1 MRYTSDLL
9 FYNEKDPAMK
19 LSDATRLSALVRAY
33 QKRLRQVESVQR
45 RAVRLLDAIDDAEL
59 TEDVMTF
66 LETAFDDA
74 SDVIA
79 GVLAASRKVGSDEG
93 VGEGKTSD
101 ATGDDGNGR
110 RRDRQA
116 R

>member
-1 MRYTSDLL
+1 
-9 FYNEKDPAMK
+9 MK

-33 QKRLRQVESVQR
+33 QKRLRQLESVQR

-66 LETAFDDA
+66 FETAFDDA

-79 GVLAASRKVGSDEG
+79 GAFAASRKVGSDEG
-93 VGEGKTSD
+93 GEGKASD

-116 R
+116 G